1 MTGRSVAHTGRGVLA
16 AALGLILLVALG
28 CSGPGHNRRGD
39 RDHSR
44 DAVITFDCPVR
55 DAEVWVDGRYLVD
68 GLRRGI
74 SLAPGDYRIE
84 IRHDRY
90 HTLYFEVTV
99 AAGEHRVITA
109 RPAEILP

>member
-1 MTGRSVAHTGRGVLA
+1 MTRRPALRPGSRGAVAMT
-16 AALGLILLVALG
+16 LGLALLLVAA
-28 CSGPGHNRRGD
+28 CSGPGQNRR